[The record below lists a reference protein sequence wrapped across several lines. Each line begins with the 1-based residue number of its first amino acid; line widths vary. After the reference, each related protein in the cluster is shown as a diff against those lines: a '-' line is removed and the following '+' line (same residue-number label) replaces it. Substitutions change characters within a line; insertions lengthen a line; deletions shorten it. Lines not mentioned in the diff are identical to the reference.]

1 MVTKIIATA
10 DIHIRNTKRMDEYQ
24 EKLETFIKKCKE
36 IANENGPDK
45 TRIVIVGD
53 LFHNKLDISGEGYT
67 MAAWLLRE
75 LDKIAKTIVIAG
87 NHDMNMD
94 NLSRLDPISAL
105 FSMQP
110 FTKTYY
116 LDREADYES
125 RCIADDNIVW
135 CLYSSFDSFNKPNIA
150 ETRLKN
156 PDKTFIGL
164 FHGDMKSAK
173 DDSGYQSDKGLD
185 PSYFDELDCC
195 LMGHIHK
202 RQCIKYE
209 GTPLVYCGSLIQQDH
224 GENLS
229 KHGFIVWDV
238 KNSSYD
244 DVDFKDDKYGYYDF
258 SIESPDDIDND
269 KEEIINL

>member
-164 FHGDMKSAK
+164 FHGDMKSARMTAVIN
-173 DDSGYQSDKGLD
+173 LIRA
-185 PSYFDELDCC
+185 LIR
-195 LMGHIHK
+195 HIS
-202 RQCIKYE
+202 
-209 GTPLVYCGSLIQQDH
+209 TSLIVASWATFIRDNASSMKEH
-224 GENLS
+224 HLYIAVALS
-229 KHGFIVWDV
+229 NRTTGRISRSTDSLCGMSRTLPMMMWT
-238 KNSSYD
+238 SRM
-244 DVDFKDDKYGYYDF
+244 
-258 SIESPDDIDND
+258 
-269 KEEIINL
+269 INMGITTSLSRVLMTLITIRRR